1 MPDKVQVA
9 KTQFNINFAQQSFP
23 KKAPVKKEPVAA
35 NRLVLDQD
43 SKLPEALVEMPECHL
58 ASKLFGAELAP
69 SKAVRRGEKRL
80 KVLHESLK

>member
-1 MPDKVQVA
+1 VIAFIKNKLDKKVPDKVQVA

-43 SKLPEALVEMPECHL
+43 SKLP
-58 ASKLFGAELAP
+58 
-69 SKAVRRGEKRL
+69 
-80 KVLHESLK
+80 